1 VNAVAPGGPSYR
13 IARRLFLRLIGV
25 VYVIAFASL
34 ALQVTGLV
42 GRRGILPAGAFLE
55 WAHGTYGRAAYQ
67 LLPTVFWLGAG
78 DTALRLAAWGGAVL
92 GALVVLGAAP
102 RLVLALLWL
111 LYLSLSVVGQ
121 EFLSFQWDALLLEA
135 GLLACLWAP
144 PGWLPRRAATQPA
157 PSEAV
162 RWALVFLVFKLMFLS
177 GATKLLSGDPTWR
190 NLTALDYHFW
200 TQPLPTWTAWHAAH
214 LPSAAHRLLTV
225 GNFVIELGAPWLLL
239 VPARWRALRVLG
251 CLALAAL
258 QVGIGAT
265 GNYGFFNLLS
275 IVLLVPTLDDA
286 VWRRLAPRWLGSR
299 AAQSVPPEEAAAG
312 APGDAAARAAHPVLA
327 AGAGIILF
335 LSVLSFWRELALTAA
350 SGTGAR
356 WFPAAAEELLGL
368 AAPFRSVNG
377 YGLFRVM
384 TTERP
389 ELVIEGSDDGRTWR
403 EYVFRWK
410 PGPVGR
416 RPGFVEPHMPRLDWQ
431 MWFAALDPVGNYGWL
446 ESFLARLRDGSPDV
460 TALVGPQSFAGPPKQ
475 LRVVQYS
482 YRFTSAEE
490 RRRTGAW
497 WVRERAAE
505 TPVGTDMR

>member
-1 VNAVAPGGPSYR
+1 
-13 IARRLFLRLIGV
+13 
-25 VYVIAFASL
+25 
-34 ALQVTGLV
+34 
-42 GRRGILPAGAFLE
+42 
-55 WAHGTYGRAAYQ
+55 
-67 LLPTVFWLGAG
+67 
-78 DTALRLAAWGGAVL
+78 
-92 GALVVLGAAP
+92 
-102 RLVLALLWL
+102 
-111 LYLSLSVVGQ
+111 
-121 EFLSFQWDALLLEA
+121 
-135 GLLACLWAP
+135 
-144 PGWLPRRAATQPA
+144 
-157 PSEAV
+157 V
-162 RWALVFLVFKLMFLS
+162 RWTLVFLVFKLMFLS

-190 NLTALDYHFW
+190 DLTALDYHFW
-200 TQPLPTWTAWHAAH
+200 TQPLPTWTAWYAAH

-258 QVGIGAT
+258 QVGIAAT

-275 IVLLVPTLDDA
+275 IALLVPTLDDA
-286 VWRRLAPRWLGSR
+286 VWRRLVPRALAAR
-299 AAQSVPPEEAAAG
+299 AERSALSEEAAD
-312 APGDAAARAAHPVLA
+312 APSDMAVPAAHPVLA
-327 AGAGIILF
+327 AAAGIILL

-350 SGTGAR
+350 GTGAR

-368 AAPFRSVNG
+368 VAPFRSVNG

-384 TTERP
+384 TTVRP

-410 PGPVGR
+410 PGPADR

-446 ESFLARLRDGSPDV
+446 ASFLARLREGSPEV
-460 TALVGPQSFAGPPKQ
+460 TALVGPQAFAGPPKQ

-497 WVRERAAE
+497 WVRERVAE
-505 TPVGTDMR
+505 APVGVEVR